1 MTKTLLI
8 AALTAG
14 VGMNLLAASNGN
26 LSISNFDN
34 SNRNGLNVGIAA
46 LADSITNEADS
57 TGFTFTDV
65 KVLPT
70 TPVKDQNKSG
80 TCWCFAGTSMME
92 DEILR
97 KGGKELDLSEM
108 FTVRQC
114 YLEKADRYVRM
125 YGGTNFGAGGSIA
138 DVPYVWEKYGAVPES
153 VYTGLEY
160 GEEKHVHGELDA
172 ILKAYLD
179 VVISRPDKRIT
190 TAWRKGFEGILDA
203 YLGKVPETFTVDGKT
218 YTPKS
223 YAESLG
229 LKKADYV
236 AVTSFSHHPFYE
248 PFVLEVA
255 DNWLWASYENV
266 KLDELK
272 AIVDNAIEKGYPVV
286 WAADVSEGG
295 FKWTKGYAVMP
306 KERTAADME
315 GTELSRWVHLSD
327 KERQEK
333 QYDINGP
340 VAEIEVTQES
350 RQEMFDRQETTD
362 DHGMEIIGTATDQ
375 EGNRYYKVKN
385 SWDTNQIY
393 DGFFYVSEPYFLSK
407 TLSILVH
414 KDAIPSAIAKKIWK
428 K

>member
-1 MTKTLLI
+1 
-8 AALTAG
+8 
-14 VGMNLLAASNGN
+14 
-26 LSISNFDN
+26 
-34 SNRNGLNVGIAA
+34 
-46 LADSITNEADS
+46 
-57 TGFTFTDV
+57 
-65 KVLPT
+65 
-70 TPVKDQNKSG
+70 
-80 TCWCFAGTSMME
+80 
-92 DEILR
+92 
-97 KGGKELDLSEM
+97 
-108 FTVRQC
+108 
-114 YLEKADRYVRM
+114 
-125 YGGTNFGAGGSIA
+125 
-138 DVPYVWEKYGAVPES
+138 
-153 VYTGLEY
+153 
-160 GEEKHVHGELDA
+160 
-172 ILKAYLD
+172 
-179 VVISRPDKRIT
+179 
-190 TAWRKGFEGILDA
+190 
-203 YLGKVPETFTVDGKT
+203 
-218 YTPKS
+218 
-223 YAESLG
+223 
-229 LKKADYV
+229 
-236 AVTSFSHHPFYE
+236 
-248 PFVLEVA
+248 
-255 DNWLWASYENV
+255 V

>member
-229 LKKADYV
+229 LKKGDYV